1 MLLLVLTVIVQI
13 ALIVHVMRT
22 GRAIYWVFILLFMPG
37 IGAAAYF
44 IVELLPDLSNSMG
57 GRRAAR
63 GLRKVISPGAELRQR
78 ELEHQL
84 SGSVDAARHLAQEL
98 IENGRYADAIQH
110 YQSILSGIYEH
121 DPDLMLGLAQA
132 EFANDDAESSKQT
145 LELLKEKNPDYRSP
159 EGHLLFARALEAC
172 GDLDKAE
179 EEYAAVAT
187 YFPGVEARVRYA
199 QLLERTEKLE
209 LALQEY
215 VDILAAA
222 DMAPSHFRKVQ
233 KQWITLAKTGV
244 STLS

>member
-1 MLLLVLTVIVQI
+1 
-13 ALIVHVMRT
+13 
-22 GRAIYWVFILLFMPG
+22 
-37 IGAAAYF
+37 
-44 IVELLPDLSNSMG
+44 
-57 GRRAAR
+57 
-63 GLRKVISPGAELRQR
+63 LRQR

-110 YQSILSGIYEH
+110 YQSILTGIYEH

-145 LELLKEKNPDYRSP
+145 LELLKETNPDYRSP
-159 EGHLLFARALEAC
+159 EGHLLYARALEAC

-179 EEYAAVAT
+179 EEYAAVAN
-187 YFPGVEARVRYA
+187 YYPGVEARVRYA

-215 VDILAAA
+215 VDIVAAA
-222 DMAPSHFRKVQ
+222 EMAPSHFRKVQ
-233 KQWITLAKTGV
+233 KQWIALAKTGV
-244 STLS
+244 SKLS